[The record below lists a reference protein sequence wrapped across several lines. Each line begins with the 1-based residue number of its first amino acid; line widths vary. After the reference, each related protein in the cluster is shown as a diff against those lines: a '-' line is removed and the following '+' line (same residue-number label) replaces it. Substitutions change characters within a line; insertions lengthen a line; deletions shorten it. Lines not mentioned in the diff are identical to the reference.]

1 MSDYMASL
9 HKLAKRSEQVY
20 FPGHGPA
27 IGDANRFVNYYILH
41 RMAREASILHRLGKG
56 ATDIP
61 TIVRAIYIGIDPRLT
76 GAAGMSVLAHMEDLV
91 TRGAVVTDGA
101 PSIDGAYRLAP

>member
-1 MSDYMASL
+1 MASL
-9 HKLAKRSEQVY
+9 NKLARRDEATY

-27 IGDANRFVNYYILH
+27 IPDAKRFVNYYILH
-41 RMAREASILHRLGKG
+41 RRAREDSILHRLGKG

-76 GAAGMSVLAHMEDLV
+76 GAAGLSVLAHMEDLV
-91 TRGAVVTDGA
+91 ARGVVETDGEPA
-101 PSIDGAYRLAP
+101 IDGVYRLAA